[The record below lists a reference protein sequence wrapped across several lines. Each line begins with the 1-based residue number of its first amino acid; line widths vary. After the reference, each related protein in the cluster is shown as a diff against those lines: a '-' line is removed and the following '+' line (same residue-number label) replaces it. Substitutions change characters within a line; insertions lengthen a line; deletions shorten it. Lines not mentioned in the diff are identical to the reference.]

1 MIFYRISVFFA
12 TISGIGFIKPAPG
25 TVGTFIALVVYW
37 IMSENILFFFY
48 TTIPGLV
55 IFTVLLLISVPILA
69 SAQKILG
76 RDDSRIILDE
86 FWGYLVSIAFFKKSM
101 ISAIA
106 LFILFRVFDICK
118 IQPVKLME
126 KLPGGW
132 GILADDVMA
141 GVYANL
147 SWRLILFLFPIIK
160 LEYIN

>member
-118 IQPVKLME
+118 IQPCRMH
-126 KLPGGW
+126 
-132 GILADDVMA
+132 
-141 GVYANL
+141 
-147 SWRLILFLFPIIK
+147 
-160 LEYIN
+160 